1 MLPIERQNQILKI
14 LENKNLSKLDELH
27 DQIPSASI
35 STLRRDIKTLEE
47 EGKIE
52 YLFGGAVR
60 LRDATGEIGFTKKK
74 HDHQAEKKVIATIAA
89 NEIGENNTIYVDSGT
104 TCTLLLDKIKNKRI
118 TIYTTNTQ
126 VCHIA
131 GNFKAEII
139 LIGGKYN
146 GVTSSLTGALT
157 NDLLSKLRFDKSFF
171 GINGVSVESGYTTP
185 QFDEAIKKQLI
196 AKRTVQSFILADDS
210 KFGISSNVQALNL
223 KDAVLISNESDSEIS
238 KQTQIICSESKKSNS

>member
-1 MLPIERQNQILKI
+1 MLPIERRNQILQI
-14 LENKNLSKLDELH
+14 LENKDMSKLEELH
-27 DQIPSASI
+27 AQIPGVSI
-35 STLRRDIKTLEE
+35 STLRRDIKALEN

-60 LRDATGEIGFTKKK
+60 LCDGAGEVEFAKKE
-74 HDHQAEKKVIATIAA
+74 HNHQKEKKLIAELAA
-89 NEIGENNTIYVDSGT
+89 KEVHDNNAIYIDSGT
-104 TCTLLLDKIKNKRI
+104 TCTLLLDKIKNKKV
-118 TIYTTNTQ
+118 TVYTTNTQ
-126 VCHIA
+126 VCHIG

-171 GINGVSVESGYTTP
+171 GMNGISLNSGYTTP

-196 AKRTVQSFILADDS
+196 AKRTTQSFILADSS
-210 KFGISSNVQALNL
+210 KFGISSNVQALEL
-223 KDAVLISNESDSEIS
+223 KDATLISDNSDPEIA
-238 KQTQIICSESKKSNS
+238 KQTQIIFPKSKNKN

>member
-27 DQIPSASI
+27 KQIPNVSI
-35 STLRRDIKTLEE
+35 STLRRDIKTLED

-60 LRDATGEIGFTKKK
+60 LSNGSGEVEFTKKEHK
-74 HDHQAEKKVIATIAA
+74 YQKEKKQIAA
-89 NEIGENNTIYVDSGT
+89 LAGQEIQDSNAIYVDSGT

-126 VCHIA
+126 VCHIV
-131 GNFKAEII
+131 GNFKAKIV
-139 LIGGKYN
+139 LIGGNYN

-157 NDLLSKLRFDKSFF
+157 NDLLSRLRFDKAFF
-171 GINGVSVESGYTTP
+171 GMNGVDINNGYTTP

-196 AKRTVQSFILADDS
+196 AKRTSQSFILADSS
-210 KFGISSNVQALNL
+210 KFGVSSNVQALEL
-223 KDAVLISNESDSEIS
+223 KDAILISNDNDSQIAKET
-238 KQTQIICSESKKSNS
+238 KIICP

>member
-14 LENKNLSKLDELH
+14 LEEKNLSKLDELH
-27 DQIPSASI
+27 DKIPDVSI
-35 STLRRDIKTLEE
+35 STLRRDIKTLED

-60 LRDATGEIGFTKKK
+60 LPDGGGEIEFAKKEHNHHK
-74 HDHQAEKKVIATIAA
+74 EKAVIAELAA
-89 NEIGENNTIYVDSGT
+89 KEIHEHNTIYVDSGT

-118 TIYTTNTQ
+118 TVYTTNTQ
-126 VCHIA
+126 VCRIA
-131 GNFKAEII
+131 GSFKAEIF

-157 NDLLSKLRFDKSFF
+157 NSLLSKMRFDKSFF
-171 GINGVSVESGYTTP
+171 GINGISVNNGYTTP

-196 AKRTVQSFILADDS
+196 AKRTSKPFILSDSS
-210 KFGISSNVQALNL
+210 KFGVSSNVQVFDL
-223 KDAVLISNESDSEIS
+223 KEAVLISNCDNSDIS
-238 KQTQIICSESKKSNS
+238 KQTQIIYPGS